1 MKLNLELSF
10 STPWDLLKL
19 SAWNQLGNAVRY
31 RVITSLANMAYLKQ
45 ENMWKDLILPLL
57 NLTAMPS
64 LVLSVEEDI
73 PVKQD

>member
-1 MKLNLELSF
+1 MKLKLELSF
-10 STPWDLLKL
+10 PTPWDLLKL
-19 SAWNQLGNAVRY
+19 SAWNQLGQAVCY

-64 LVLSVEEDI
+64 LVFSVEEDI